1 MSEDMYYFTPEKAYV
16 EFYNLQN
23 TDQQKRIDHQSV

>member
-1 MSEDMYYFTPEKAYV
+1 MYYFTPEKAYV

-23 TDQQKRIDHQSV
+23 TDQQKTIDDQSV